1 MVGALVSI
9 EARPQDL
16 AAGRALWDGAEIA
29 DYEYT
34 YQRVCECHPNQ
45 MADTIVTVNAGQ
57 VVAVRYARDDYAQ
70 EVAVAAEKVSWYR
83 TIEDLF
89 SLVETARNGADVV
102 RVSFDAQYG
111 YPATIY
117 IDYVTD
123 LVGDEVDLK
132 VTRFALLP

>member
-1 MVGALVSI
+1 MAGTLILI

-16 AAGRALWDGAEIA
+16 ANSRALWDAAGIN

-45 MADTIVTVNAGQ
+45 MADTIVTVRAGH
-57 VVAVRYARDDYAQ
+57 VVGVRYARDDYAQ

-83 TIEDLF
+83 TIDDVF
-89 SLVETARNGADVV
+89 SLVETAQASAAVV
-102 RVSFDAQYG
+102 RVSFDAQHG
-111 YPATIY
+111 YPASVY

-132 VTRFALLP
+132 ITRFAPLL